1 MPGNGG
7 REVTVRI
14 AIGSTKAGLTLKDE
28 LIRFLGTL
36 GHQTDDLGMKVDGP
50 FVPYYE
56 AAANVASAVSEGKYP
71 RAIIVCG
78 TGAGSAIVANKFKG
92 VYAVHA
98 SSEYEAGRATIIN
111 QANVLCLG
119 EWVTPPQHGLEMVRT
134 WLESEFGQGFEPQ
147 WQEFLANGCEEVKR
161 IEAENLK

>member
-1 MPGNGG
+1 MKL
-7 REVTVRI
+7 
-14 AIGSTKAGLTLKDE
+14 AIGSTKAGLTLKGE
-28 LIRFLGTL
+28 VIKFLEGL
-36 GHQTDDLGMKVDGP
+36 GHQVDDLGMKAGGP

-56 AAANVASAVSEGKYP
+56 SAAAVAGAVSRGEYP
-71 RAIIVCG
+71 KAIIICG
-78 TGAGSAIVANKFKG
+78 TGAGSVIVANKFKG

-147 WQEFLANGCEEVKR
+147 WQEFLANGCEEVKK